1 MRSSIFPLAFSLLG
15 LAPVCAQGSY
25 VTYGQGCWS
34 LGEPGAR
41 VTLSASGSTRIG
53 GTLTVSFTNPTWQSR
68 NWIVV
73 PTLVTGMSD
82 RTWAGLTLPFG
93 IFHVPVVAP
102 DCMLYCSVDVVVPV
116 GSSRNNRSG
125 SVTLQIPNDPRLI
138 GLRLYQQ
145 WFLETI
151 TDGTFADGWI
161 SFTNGGALTIG
172 A

>member
-1 MRSSIFPLAFSLLG
+1 MRSSIFALAFSLLG

-53 GTLTVSFTNPTWQSR
+53 GTLTVSFSNPRWQTR
-68 NWIVV
+68 NWGVV
-73 PTLVTGMSD
+73 PTLITGMSD
-82 RTWAGLTLPFG
+82 RAWAGLTLPL
-93 IFHVPVVAP
+93 PVSVLVRAP
-102 DCMLYCSVDVVVPV
+102 DCMLYCSVDVVVPLSGIW
-116 GSSRNNRSG
+116 GSTSG
-125 SVTLQIPNDPRLI
+125 AITLRIPNDPGLV

-145 WFLETI
+145 WILETQ
-151 TDGTFADGWI
+151 TTGTFADGWI